1 MLATGGED
9 GKILVYNVADLI
21 EGVPNMCIPCA
32 SAELPQDPLTQMV
45 WGPDG
50 QLYTGHSSGGTATAE
65 GWAIAN
71 PRKSCFRQ

>member
-50 QLYTGHSSGGTATAE
+50 QLYTGHSSGGTFLAE
-65 GWAIAN
+65 GWEVAIL
-71 PRKSCFRQ
+71 